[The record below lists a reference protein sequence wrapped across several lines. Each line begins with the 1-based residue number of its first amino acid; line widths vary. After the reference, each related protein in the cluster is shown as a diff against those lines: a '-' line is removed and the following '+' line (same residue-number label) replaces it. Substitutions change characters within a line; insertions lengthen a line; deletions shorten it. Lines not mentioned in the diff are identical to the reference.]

1 MKIYVHRRTCTQI
14 SRAALC
20 LIAQKWKTT
29 QTSINR
35 RMSKMLN
42 INTTEYY
49 STIRRN
55 EVLIHATILL
65 NLENIMLSTKIQTEK
80 TIYCIIP
87 LMYNVHN
94 RQILRDRKKIS
105 GQAMLVTV
113 HGHGVPFS
121 GD

>member
-14 SRAALC
+14 SRAALF

-80 TIYCIIP
+80 TIYGIIP
-87 LMYNVHN
+87 LM
-94 RQILRDRKKIS
+94 
-105 GQAMLVTV
+105 
-113 HGHGVPFS
+113 
-121 GD
+121 